1 MQKIY
6 KAQHIFNII
15 TKEGIQERTLATDE
29 KMPLLVVD
37 DKEGILEFILE
48 GMIFQ
53 EIKRFVKV
61 SKILNQ
67 WHDEDDGS
75 VLYCQ
80 EDNKLITAEIEGKI
94 LAKSLVITELN
105 ESKDQMI
112 EYFYDLTLSEFKY

>member
-15 TKEGIQERTLATDE
+15 TKEGTQERTLATEE
-29 KMPLLVVD
+29 KMPVLVVN
-37 DKEGILEFILE
+37 DKNATLEFILE

>member
-15 TKEGIQERTLATDE
+15 TKDGIEERTLATDD
-29 KMPLLVVD
+29 KIPLVVID
-37 DKEGILEFILE
+37 DKEGTLEFILD

-53 EIKRFVKV
+53 EVRKFVKV

-75 VLYCQ
+75 ILYCQ
-80 EDNKLITAEIEGKI
+80 TDNQLITAEVDGKI
-94 LAKSLVITELN
+94 LAKSLVITELDETKN
-105 ESKDQMI
+105 RMI

>member
-37 DKEGILEFILE
+37 DKEGTLEFILE

-94 LAKSLVITELN
+94 LAKSLVITELS

>member
-15 TKEGIQERTLATDE
+15 TKDGIEERTLATDD
-29 KMPLLVVD
+29 KMPLLVID
-37 DKEGILEFILE
+37 DKEGTLEFILE
-48 GMIFQ
+48 GLIFQ
-53 EIKRFVKV
+53 EVRRFVKV

-75 VLYCQ
+75 ILYCQ
-80 EDNKLITAEIEGKI
+80 EDNQLITAEVEGKI
-94 LAKSLVITELN
+94 LAKSLVITELD
-105 ESKDQMI
+105 ESKNQMI

>member
-15 TKEGIQERTLATDE
+15 TKEGTQERTLATEE
-29 KMPLLVVD
+29 KMPMLVVN
-37 DKEGILEFILE
+37 DKNATLEFILD

>member
-37 DKEGILEFILE
+37 DKEGTLEFILE

>member
-15 TKEGIQERTLATDE
+15 TKEGTQERTLATEE
-29 KMPLLVVD
+29 KMPMLVVN
-37 DKEGILEFILE
+37 DKNATLEFILE